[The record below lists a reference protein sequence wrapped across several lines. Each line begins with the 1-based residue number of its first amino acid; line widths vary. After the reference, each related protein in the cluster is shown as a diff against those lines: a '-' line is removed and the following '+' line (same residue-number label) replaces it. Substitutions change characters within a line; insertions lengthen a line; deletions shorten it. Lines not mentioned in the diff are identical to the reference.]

1 MDTQAP
7 IPGLHDFR
15 QAFAV
20 TMLRNGCDLARLAY
34 LMGHANLEV
43 LRRYLH
49 LVNDDLPEIHALVGP
64 VDKL

>member
-1 MDTQAP
+1 M
-7 IPGLHDFR
+7 
-15 QAFAV
+15 FAV
-20 TMLRNGCDLARLAY
+20 TMLRNGCDLARLAD

-49 LVNDDLPEIHALVGP
+49 LVDDDLREMHALAGP

>member
-1 MDTQAP
+1 M
-7 IPGLHDFR
+7 
-15 QAFAV
+15 
-20 TMLRNGCDLARLAY
+20 TMLRNGCDLAMLAD

-49 LVNDDLPEIHALVGP
+49 LVDDDLREMHALAGL